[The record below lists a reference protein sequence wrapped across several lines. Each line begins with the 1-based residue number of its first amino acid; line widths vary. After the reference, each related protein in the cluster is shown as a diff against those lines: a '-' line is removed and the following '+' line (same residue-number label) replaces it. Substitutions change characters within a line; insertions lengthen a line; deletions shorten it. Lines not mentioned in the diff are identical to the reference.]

1 MRWLGLLFLFASSIA
16 SAKSSNPAFLGVQ
29 MSDAGNARGNGPC
42 IVTNVTKDS
51 AAESA
56 GMQERDEFVSMDGRI
71 VTNCDSLVAAIQA
84 KTPGDIVKLVVNR
97 GGAAHVTINATLM
110 SRDEILRKRFG
121 GLPVPST
128 KLVRVDDRSEVDLS
142 GLKRQTTI
150 VGWYPTNC
158 DGCDQIFTQVAKW
171 SREERRGG
179 KTPIKVTAA
188 TAGDLRMRR
197 PISENL
203 EMLKHEGHKLDVPL
217 LVADADTYEQFAI
230 GDGDRVQFM
239 VIDCRGIVQYAAPVV
254 PSSEDAEAVLD
265 ELFAVAEQTAR
276 RK

>member
-1 MRWLGLLFLFASSIA
+1 VRWLGLVLLFVASTA

-29 MSDAGNARGNGPC
+29 MDDMGGRGAGPC
-42 IVTNVTKDS
+42 RISGVTKDS

-56 GMQERDEFVSMDGRI
+56 GLQPSDIFVTMDGKA
-71 VTNCDSLVAAIQA
+71 VANCDSLVAAIQA
-84 KTPGDIVKLVVNR
+84 KAPGDTVKLVVNR
-97 GGAAHVTINATLM
+97 GPSAHVTINATLM

-128 KLVRVDDRSEVDLS
+128 KLVRVDDRAEVDLS

-158 DGCDQIFTQVAKW
+158 DGCDRIFSAVAKW
-171 SREERRGG
+171 TREER
-179 KTPIKVTAA
+179 KTMPIKVSAA

-197 PISENL
+197 TIKDNL
-203 EMLKHEGHKLDVPL
+203 DLLKHEGHKLDVPL
-217 LVADADTYEQFAI
+217 LVADAETYEQFAI

-239 VIDCRGIVQYAAPVV
+239 VIDCRGIVQYAVPVV
-254 PSSEDAEAVLD
+254 PSSEDADAVLD
-265 ELFAVAEQTAR
+265 ELYAAAEQAAR
-276 RK
+276 KK